1 MISIDSIT
9 EPGNIKAYRITN
21 ADNKQWLLPVDGLS
35 TALELYQPSG
45 RKGKILKQWFPVL
58 HRIPAVRNIAHAST
72 VCVNLRSDILQM
84 AEEAFGTD
92 NLNYS
97 IFGGTPSVHQKI
109 TIQFFKGTKIAGYC
123 KLTDSTEVAKLFTHE
138 ESLLGKLSGSGIHGI
153 PKCLGC
159 ATLADGIH
167 TFIQSTIKTR
177 HSYSPCRWQP
187 EHQQF
192 INQLANNTSLTLSF
206 ENSDFGRSMISLHNR
221 IETIPHPF
229 RSTIGSALEKLIEL
243 YSGETSQYSA
253 FHADFTPWNM
263 FVERGKL
270 FVFDWEYGAS
280 SYPPKLDRYHFHIQQ
295 SLHVSHSE
303 PMAALS
309 GIRSMN
315 WFDPYMLRI
324 YLLDIISRFTRREP
338 GEFPPQLQAS
348 LASWTSM
355 LKLTERL

>member
-1 MISIDSIT
+1 LISIDSIT
-9 EPGNIKAYRITN
+9 EAGDRKAYRITN
-21 ADNKQWLLPVDGLS
+21 ADGKQWLLPVEGLS

-45 RKGKILKQWFPVL
+45 RNGKILKRWFPVL
-58 HRIPAVRNIAHAST
+58 HHFPAVRNIAHAST
-72 VCVNLRSDILQM
+72 GRVRLRGDILQM

-92 NLNYS
+92 NLNFS

-109 TIQFFKGTKIAGYC
+109 TIQFFKGTQIAGYC
-123 KLTDSTEVAKLFTHE
+123 KLTDSPEVAKLFTHE
-138 ESLLGKLSGSGIHGI
+138 KSLLDKLSGAGIHDI

-159 ATLADGIH
+159 STLADGTY
-167 TFIQSTIKTR
+167 TFIQSTVKTR
-177 HSYSPCRWQP
+177 HSYSPCLWQP

-192 INQLANNTSLTLSF
+192 IDRLANNTRLTLSF
-206 ENSDFGRSMISLHNR
+206 ENSDFGRSMLSLHNR
-221 IETIPHPF
+221 IGTIPTSF
-229 RSTIGSALEKLIEL
+229 RGTIGPMLEKLIEL
-243 YSGETSQYSA
+243 YSGTISQYSA

-295 SLHVSHSE
+295 SLHVSHSQ
-303 PMAALS
+303 PVDTLS
-309 GIRSMN
+309 GIKDMK
-315 WFDPYMLRI
+315 WFDPDMLKI
-324 YLLDIISRFTRREP
+324 YLLDIISRFTLRES
-338 GEFPPQLQAS
+338 GAFPPQLLAS